1 MHPDGCDCA
10 AHDTPRDSGSW
21 LTAALPALACAVC
34 PACLSL
40 YAKLASITGVSWGLS
55 EATHERLLFM
65 AVGVSLVVSA
75 WRTWR
80 RRRAWPLGVATI
92 GAAGVLAGHALGHG
106 VGAGLEWCGVLIMLV
121 GGLAEHFSRARTK
134 VRVVGVAKA
143 SARLAAPRA
152 VVVRGRALQ
161 VLPRNT
167 PASASVSSVNGA
179 PAVSRGQEADVCT
192 P

>member
-10 AHDTPRDSGSW
+10 AHETPRDGGSW

-55 EATHERLLFM
+55 EAAHERLLFV

-92 GAAGVLAGHALGHG
+92 GAAAVLAGHALGHG

-134 VRVVGVAKA
+134 VRVVGVAPA

-152 VVVRGRALQ
+152 VVARGRALQ
-161 VLPRNT
+161 VLPR
-167 PASASVSSVNGA
+167 SASVSAVSVSVA
-179 PAVSRGQEADVCT
+179 PSVSRGQGADVCT